1 MNPLD
6 AHDIVATLGTLG
18 VLAVLFIETGLLIG
32 LVLPGDSL
40 LFVAGVAASGTAEKV
55 FGQQLSYIHL
65 IAFAPIAAIAGSQC
79 GHWLGHRYGKAFFER
94 PDSRIFNQERVRQ
107 TQRWLDRYGFG
118 RALVLS
124 HFIPIVR
131 TLINP
136 LCGII
141 GISAKRFF
149 IWNVIGSYIWT
160 IGLISGG
167 YLLGERLK
175 GSVDKYLLPI
185 VGLIIFLSFL
195 PILIEFVR
203 ARKNK
208 K

>member
-1 MNPLD
+1 M
-6 AHDIVATLGTLG
+6 
-18 VLAVLFIETGLLIG
+18 LFR
-32 LVLPGDSL
+32 S
-40 LFVAGVAASGTAEKV
+40 V

-65 IAFAPIAAIAGSQC
+65 ITFAPIAAIAGSQC
-79 GHWLGHRYGKAFFER
+79 GNWLGHRYGKAFFER
-94 PDSRIFNQERVRQ
+94 PDARIFNQERVRQ

-118 RALVLS
+118 KALVLS

-195 PILIEFVR
+195 PILIELVR

-208 K
+208 E